1 MHKSLIE
8 WRGTD
13 QHPLHPEKPVLL
25 SEGERNVG
33 KKRNKKWEG
42 EERKRLKR
50 CKAAGNGGEKGAE
63 DRRQEGK

>member
-33 KKRNKKWEG
+33 KKRNKKC
-42 EERKRLKR
+42 RMASYLRTLKFILQ
-50 CKAAGNGGEKGAE
+50 AT
-63 DRRQEGK
+63 RRH